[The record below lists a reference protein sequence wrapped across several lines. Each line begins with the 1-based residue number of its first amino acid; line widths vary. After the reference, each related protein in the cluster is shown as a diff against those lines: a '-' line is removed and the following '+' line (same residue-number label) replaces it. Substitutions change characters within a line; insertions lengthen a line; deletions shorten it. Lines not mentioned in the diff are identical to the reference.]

1 MSTAKRLLAGGTI
14 LLALLGGGVAGAFS
28 LDAQAWLYGPLHQSA
43 RYSGF
48 GGAMRGLVEGLFA
61 ICAGAV
67 VAARAAWLCCGAVSH
82 WIWKER
88 LPGGRV
94 HRLDFAI
101 LGSLLL
107 WCYLI
112 WASW

>member
-1 MSTAKRLLAGGTI
+1 MRRFLIGGTI
-14 LLALLGGGVAGAFS
+14 LLGLLGGGVVGAFS

-61 ICAGAV
+61 ICGGAL
-67 VAARAAWLCCGAVSH
+67 VAARVTWLCCGLVSRQV
-82 WIWKER
+82 WKER

-94 HRLDFAI
+94 HRMDLAV
-101 LGSLLL
+101 LVVLLV